1 MVCIH
6 YVIYDISLIVYRL
19 QAVLGVQVVISMM
32 MLSFLHKL
40 SSQYSVAKWLLTSGL
55 LRFLHPSDDQL
66 KQMMTKEVKTRK
78 DSKGRHR
85 NNKHQN
91 NLASSGEQFKV
102 PKNTEFVLEACLIR
116 PNDLVEL
123 KYYPEYQWLIDFGFC
138 ASIVFVATELFNYF
152 LPKSTEDLN
161 LSLVWCLLVLGFA
174 L

>member
-1 MVCIH
+1 MVSNGYPLPEI
-6 YVIYDISLIVYRL
+6 ISDWIV
-19 QAVLGVQVVISMM
+19 QAVLGVQVVISMV

-40 SSQYSVAKWLLTSGL
+40 SSQYSIARWLLTRGL
-55 LRFLHPSDDQL
+55 IRFLHPSDEQL
-66 KQMMTKEVKTRK
+66 KQMMNGEPKGRK

-85 NNKHQN
+85 NSKHQN
-91 NLASSGEQFKV
+91 NHASAGEQFKI
-102 PKNTEFVLEACLIR
+102 PKNIEFVLEACRIC
-116 PNDLVEL
+116 PNDLTEL